1 MRDHPL
7 PPQPINAP
15 KAHIKQPVRSRWGEI
30 NKNLLAQ
37 IYTVDKHGVRTGKTT
52 VECAIT
58 EGNFDLANQYS
69 SPFADKFNLDQ
80 KYPTLMGAIQSGVGL
95 ESLGTI
101 AQLTADVTNTAIQKV
116 AGSDNKLLASLGQ
129 SINSLE
135 NQLSQAFEGSLIDS
149 IIQKTGQKIVS
160 LEGKSNLTKVNSTMV
175 YVSTEPIRLQLTLF
189 FRAWENAKLEVEKP
203 LKQLQQWALPV
214 KLGESLLTDGLF
226 PSTAPPF
233 IAITHAGNTYLP
245 LLIES
250 MSTPL
255 VTERDSHM
263 NRLAA
268 SVTLSLVSRT
278 AWDAKDIRRL

>member
-7 PPQPINAP
+7 PPQPYNAP
-15 KAHIKQPVRSRWGEI
+15 KVNIKQADHTRWGDI

-37 IYTVDKHGVRTGKTT
+37 IFTVDRHGTRTGNII

-58 EGNFDLANQYS
+58 EGNFDLLNQYS
-69 SPFADKFNLDQ
+69 NPFSDANIDQ
-80 KYPTLMGAIQSGVGL
+80 KFPTLMGAIQSGVGL
-95 ESLGTI
+95 DSLGAV
-101 AQLTADVTNTAIQKV
+101 AQMTADVTSSAIQKV
-116 AGSDNKLLASLGQ
+116 AGSDNKLLATLGQ
-129 SINSLE
+129 SINSLG
-135 NQLSQAFEGSLIDS
+135 NQLSQAFEDSLLDS
-149 IIQKTGQKIVS
+149 IISKTGQKIVS
-160 LEGKSNLTKVNSTMV
+160 LEGKSNLTKVNTTMV

-189 FRAWENAKLEVEKP
+189 FRAWENAKLEVENP

-233 IAITHAGNTYLP
+233 IAISHAGNTYLP

-255 VTERDSHM
+255 VTERDSKM

-278 AWDAKDIRRL
+278 AWDANNIRHL

>member
-1 MRDHPL
+1 
-7 PPQPINAP
+7 
-15 KAHIKQPVRSRWGEI
+15 
-30 NKNLLAQ
+30 
-37 IYTVDKHGVRTGKTT
+37 
-52 VECAIT
+52 
-58 EGNFDLANQYS
+58 
-69 SPFADKFNLDQ
+69 
-80 KYPTLMGAIQSGVGL
+80 MGAIQSGVGL
-95 ESLGTI
+95 ETLGTI
-101 AQLTADVTNTAIQKV
+101 AQMTTNVTNTAIKKV
-116 AGSDNKLLASLGQ
+116 AGSDNKLLAKLGQ

-135 NQLSQAFEGSLIDS
+135 NQINQAFEGSLIDT
-149 IIQKTGQKIVS
+149 IITTTGQKIES

-189 FRAWENAKLEVEKP
+189 FRAWENAKREVEDP
-203 LKQLQQWALPV
+203 IKQLQQWASPV
-214 KLGESLLTDGLF
+214 ELGESLLANGLF

-255 VTERDSHM
+255 VTERDSNM

>member
-1 MRDHPL
+1 MRDY
-7 PPQPINAP
+7 PQQPDNAA
-15 KAHIKQPVRSRWGEI
+15 KASIRKADHTRWGCI

-37 IYTVDKHGVRTGKTT
+37 IHTVDRHGFRTGNII
-52 VECAIT
+52 VECVIT
-58 EGNFDLANQYS
+58 EGSFDLVNQYS
-69 SPFADKFNLDQ
+69 SPFSGANLDQ
-80 KYPTLMGAIQSGVGL
+80 KFPTLMGAIQSGVGL
-95 ESLGTI
+95 DTI
-101 AQLTADVTNTAIQKV
+101 GAVAQLTTKATNTAIKKV
-116 AGSDNKLLASLGQ
+116 AGSDNKLLAKLGQ
-129 SINSLE
+129 SLNSLE
-135 NQLSQAFEGSLIDS
+135 NQLNQAFEGSLINT
-149 IIQKTGQKIVS
+149 IITTTGQKIES

-189 FRAWENAKLEVEKP
+189 FRAWENAKREVEDP
-203 LKQLQQWALPV
+203 IKQLQQWASPV
-214 KLGESLLTDGLF
+214 ELGDSLLVNGLF

-255 VTERDSHM
+255 VTERDSNM

-278 AWDAKDIRRL
+278 AWDATDIRNL